1 MLWSV
6 PAFSAICTVS
16 GSFSPATASTVMT
29 SSIPCALKLTFGIV
43 ISTSSAASVARSP
56 EITSVLKSFFITLI
70 PLYSCVTSPFA
81 NSYPSSTV
89 RTTSSIASPG
99 ITRCT
104 HLPEETDICSLS
116 GIITFFATSASVPV

>member
-1 MLWSV
+1 MLLTV
-6 PAFSAICTVS
+6 PAFPATCAVS
-16 GSFSPATASTVMT
+16 GSFSPFATSIVTA
-29 SSIPCALKLTFGIV
+29 SSIPCTLRLIAGIV
-43 ISTSSAASVARSP
+43 ISTSSAASVASSP
-56 EITSVLKSFFITLI
+56 EITSVLKSFFVTLI

-104 HLPEETDICSLS
+104 NLPEETDTCSLS
-116 GIITFFATSASVPV
+116 GIITFFATNGSVPV